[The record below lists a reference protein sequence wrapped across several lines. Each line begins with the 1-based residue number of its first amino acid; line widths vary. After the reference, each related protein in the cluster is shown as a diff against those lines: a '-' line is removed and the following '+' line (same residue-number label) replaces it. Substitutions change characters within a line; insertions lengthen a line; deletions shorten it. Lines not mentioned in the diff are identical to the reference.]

1 LNIEHRYRTSHP
13 HSAALY
19 QRAQTHFPSGVT
31 HDGRWMQPFPLA
43 VERAAGAYKW
53 DVDGNRLI
61 DYWQGHG
68 SLLLGHAHPAL
79 VEATRRQVERGT
91 HYGANHALEIGWAEA
106 VKACVPWV
114 ERLRFTS
121 SGTEATM
128 LALRLARAYT
138 GRHTVIRLAGHFHG
152 WNDLVAADM
161 PGARPP
167 GVLPAVVESLL
178 VLPSS
183 LEALEQ
189 ALERADIAAVVLEPS
204 GASYGTQP
212 LPDSFVRRVRE
223 LTSRRDVLLICD
235 EVVTGFRVAP
245 GGVQQR
251 AGIEADLSTWAKILA
266 GGLPGGAVGGREPIL
281 RHLAFGDE
289 AWNARHKVI
298 HQGTYNANPLSAV
311 AGTAMLELARDGQAQ
326 RRAAQLAARLI
337 DGWNQVL
344 RRRKVRGSAAYGDAS
359 LVHLLTW
366 AQGDW
371 TPGELPGDVPLAEL
385 KRGGEAR
392 RGALLRM
399 ALLNHGV
406 DLLRGKSAFVSAVH
420 TEDDIDATVAALDA
434 ALADVEREAA
444 QK

>member
-1 LNIEHRYRTSHP
+1 MPIEQQYKMNHPTS
-13 HSAALY
+13 SALY
-19 QRAQTHFPSGVT
+19 ERARTHFPSGVT

-53 DVDGNRLI
+53 DADGNRLI

-79 VEATRRQVERGT
+79 VEATRRQVECGT
-91 HYGANHALEIGWAEA
+91 HYGSNHRLEIGWAEA
-106 VKACVPWV
+106 VKACVPWI
-114 ERLRFTS
+114 EQLRFTA

-138 GRHTVIRLAGHFHG
+138 GRPTVIRFAGHFHG
-152 WNDLVAADM
+152 WNDLVTADM
-161 PGARPP
+161 PGAQPP
-167 GVLPAVVESLL
+167 GVLPAVVDGLQ

-183 LEALEQ
+183 LPALEQ
-189 ALERADIAAVVLEPS
+189 ALQRDDIAAVLLEPS

-223 LTSRRDVLLICD
+223 LTFERDVLLICD

-251 AGIEADLSTWAKILA
+251 AGVEADLTTWAKILA

-281 RHLAFGDE
+281 RRLAFGDE
-289 AWNARHKVI
+289 AWNARHKVV
-298 HQGTYNANPLSAV
+298 HQGTYNANPLSAA
-311 AGTAMLELARDGQAQ
+311 AGTAMLELVSDGQPQ
-326 RRAAQLAARLI
+326 RRASELAARLI
-337 DGWNQVL
+337 RGWNDVL
-344 RRRKVRGSAAYGDAS
+344 RRRDVRSSAAYGDAS
-359 LVHLLTW
+359 LVHLLSW

-371 TPGELPGDVPLAEL
+371 APGELPDDVQLAEL
-385 KRGGEAR
+385 KRGGEPR

-406 DLLRGKSAFVSAVH
+406 DLLRGKSAFVSAIH
-420 TEDDIDATVAALDA
+420 SEADIDATVAALDA
-434 ALADVEREAA
+434 ALADVDADSSH
-444 QK
+444 

>member
-1 LNIEHRYRTSHP
+1 MSIQEQYRRLHHR
-13 HSAALY
+13 SAALY
-19 QRAQTHFPSGVT
+19 DRARQHFPSGVT
-31 HDGRWMQPFPLA
+31 HDGRWMQPFPIA

-53 DVDGNRLI
+53 DADGNRLI

-79 VEATRRQVERGT
+79 VEATRRQVACGT
-91 HYGANHALEIGWAEA
+91 HFGANHELEIVWAEA
-106 VKACVPWV
+106 VKACVPWI
-114 ERLRFTS
+114 EQLRFTS

-138 GRHTVIRLAGHFHG
+138 GRQTVIRLAGHFHG
-152 WNDLVAADM
+152 WNDSVTADM

-167 GVLPAVVESLL
+167 GVLPAVVDGLL

-183 LEALEQ
+183 LEALER
-189 ALERADIAAVVLEPS
+189 ALDGDGIAAVVLEPS

-212 LPDSFVRRVRE
+212 LPDSFVRCVRE
-223 LTSRRDVLLICD
+223 LTSRRGVLLICD

-251 AGIEADLSTWAKILA
+251 AGIQADLTAWAKILA

-289 AWNARHKVI
+289 AWNERAKVM

-311 AGTAMLELARDGQAQ
+311 AGTAMLELARDGRPQ
-326 RRAAQLAARLI
+326 RRASELAAQLI
-337 DGWNQVL
+337 EGWNGVL
-344 RRRKVRGSAAYGDAS
+344 RRRGVRGSAAYGDAS

-366 AQGDW
+366 AHEDFE
-371 TPGELPGDVPLAEL
+371 PGKLPDGLPLAEL
-385 KRGGEAR
+385 KRGGEPR

-406 DLLRGKSAFVSAVH
+406 DLLRGKIAFVSAAH
-420 TEDDIDATVAALDA
+420 IESDIAASIAALDA
-434 ALADVEREAA
+434 ALADVEAEAA
-444 QK
+444 